1 MPGSALA
8 RRGTRLAAV
17 CVPWFFALA
26 CSPAD
31 DQVVTLKPLYCRA
44 DCAHC
49 DVSASELVDILPL
62 PPPRERR
69 EAPDRNALRTHRHQ
83 AVVEVRSHE
92 GVPAAD
98 ARVELWRHLRDRE
111 PVLEGTAQTDVDG
124 IASIPFDGRGVFCV
138 HAVHPDV
145 GTAARPARQLRLS
158 NTPQDW
164 IVELV
169 LPQGDVVLQ
178 RAGVVQIGVAA
189 PDGSPLA
196 LSRVA
201 VWRHEFG
208 AEEPTLA
215 GTGLTDDRGVVRIE
229 LDRPALYAVAAAH
242 ADYPS
247 DSLDY
252 AWYVPR
258 SPRGE
263 ARGNAL
269 TDDRRF
275 VTCDAHLRLGTDA
288 PAGLLVPFHE
298 HHLGPEDD
306 ISVTEPPACCRTW
319 SCSTSETARRESTQT
334 RAPLTRLAALQDS
347 PDRHADPPAV
357 TRTSDDSPPFSSSS
371 TVVREFASDSPLDEA
386 AHWAAR
392 HH

>member
-26 CSPAD
+26 CSPTD
-31 DQVVTLKPLYCRA
+31 DRVVTLKPLYCRA
-44 DCAHC
+44 DCEHC

-69 EAPDRNALRTHRHQ
+69 EAPDRSALRTHAHQ

-98 ARVELWRHLRDRE
+98 TRVELWRHLRNHE
-111 PVLEGTAQTDVDG
+111 PILEGTAQTDVDG
-124 IASIPFDGRGVFCV
+124 IASVPFDGRGVFCV

-169 LPQGDVVLQ
+169 LPQGEVVLQ

-189 PDGSPLA
+189 PNGSALA
-196 LSRVA
+196 LARVA

-208 AEEPTLA
+208 AEEPALA
-215 GTGLTDDRGVVRIE
+215 GTGLTDDHGVVRIE

-242 ADYPS
+242 TDYPS

-263 ARGNAL
+263 ARGTAL
-269 TDDRRF
+269 SDDRRF
-275 VTCDAHLRLGTDA
+275 VTCDAHLRLGADA

-306 ISVTEPPACCRTW
+306 LLVTEPPLCCRSW
-319 SCSTSETARRESTQT
+319 SCNENETARREGVRT
-334 RAPLTRLAALQDS
+334 RAPAARLAALLEA
-347 PDRHADPPAV
+347 PDQHADPPAI
-357 TRTSDDSPPFSSSS
+357 TRTNDESPPFSSSS
-371 TVVREFASDSPLDEA
+371 TAVRAFDGDSLLDSSKHA
-386 AHWAAR
+386 TMR
-392 HH
+392 HR